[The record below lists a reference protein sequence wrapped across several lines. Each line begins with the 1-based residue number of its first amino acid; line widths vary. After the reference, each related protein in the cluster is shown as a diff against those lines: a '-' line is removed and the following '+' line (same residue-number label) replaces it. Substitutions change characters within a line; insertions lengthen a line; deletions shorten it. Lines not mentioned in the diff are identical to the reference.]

1 MIPAALAPYRR
12 DGERDTVFWFVT
24 LVALA
29 GPLIRS
35 IASHYGA
42 WRTGFCAAFWV
53 TVAATMVVYVVLGA
67 GTTARRQCAGGVAQP
82 SHCGLGRGR

>member
-12 DGERDTVFWFVT
+12 YGERDTVFWFVT

-35 IASHYGA
+35 FASHYGA
-42 WRTGFCAAFWV
+42 WRTGFSAALWV
-53 TVAATMVVYVVLGA
+53 TVAATMVVYVLLAAAKAVLGF
-67 GTTARRQCAGGVAQP
+67 
-82 SHCGLGRGR
+82 GLLSGMSTQYFT